1 MRKKVLTGVALTLSA
16 LSLAWAA
23 ETMWIHRT
31 DKTTLGLPITI
42 ADSVSLSGSSV
53 VFTATN
59 GVVKSISNSEIEKVT
74 LGDPSTIVEIKYNGS
89 DAEIINPF
97 AFEGVTV
104 TKTGAD
110 VIVESTSESEIT
122 YQLTGTTTTGSFK
135 VYSDKKFI
143 LNLNSVSLTSDDGA
157 AINIQSGK
165 KCTVNLIGTSTLEDG
180 LFYTTV
186 SGEDQ
191 KGCFFSEGQL
201 VFTGSGTL
209 NVSGN
214 YKHGI
219 CSDDYID
226 IQGGNVNIVKAAN
239 DGVRVNDYF
248 LMTDGSFTATA
259 TGDGIDGDAGYIQID
274 GGKMNVTV
282 STADTKGIKCD
293 SIITVNGGD
302 ITLTVPAAQ
311 GKGFKTKQTMTVNG
325 GTITANMTGDV
336 AIVSNDPSYC
346 TAIKTD
352 VDFVQTNGTINITH
366 SGAGGRGI
374 SADSNVNLKGGNLT
388 VTVTGGN
395 GTYTNTS
402 GVTDNYA
409 PACVSADGNVNVTGG
424 KITLNVKAN
433 SAKGFKSDKNTT
445 ISGGTITGTLTG
457 SSVVVNY
464 DPSHCTLIKCDGN
477 YTQNGGTINAT
488 HSGVGG
494 KGISVDGIATFNS
507 GNVTITTSGSAATYT
522 ASTGTDTYSPIC
534 ISVDGNLY
542 LLGGT
547 FNVKST
553 GAGGKCIKSDQQ
565 ITMGTVDGQSPDI
578 TVTPPASSGGAGMQ
592 QVWNYS
598 QTGGNN
604 SSWVTTGSQGVEDI
618 ALANGKLYA
627 VCRGSSATDHTI
639 KIINAYTGAQSGSLN
654 TSSCTAGTYN
664 LSSVETLGN
673 TILACNLAA
682 NTSTNL
688 VIYKWDSDSSTPTV
702 LLNATPPCTRAGDA
716 MSVSGTM
723 SNGRIWF
730 AYGSQVYYYTLSN
743 GAITSNT
750 PTTINL
756 TKNGAAYEIA
766 SGVPYSNITVESDG
780 SFWLAS
786 SLANYAATHFSSTGA
801 YIEEMPSGLVN
812 NQGTDVKFFTYNGVK
827 YAAASTYL
835 NSSNTAIAD
844 GAVSVINMSSS
855 SLVGTYPSNGLG
867 TTRNT
872 CFRNSVCAESG
883 NDYYYV
889 WVNVPFQG
897 VACFKYS
904 EATGEEEETP
914 EESPEEET
922 PVGEIAPLSVTAQ
935 TTGAQFGSSSSG
947 GGGQPGRPGQPGQP
961 GSSTSTNGST
971 SPKVIK
977 AMNGMTVNSG
987 SFSIKSSSE
996 GGEGL
1001 ESKTTMVINGG
1012 NFYFNTYDDCINA
1025 KSSLTVN
1032 GGNLRCVATGN
1043 DAIDSNGTMALK
1055 GGLILASGTRE
1066 PEEGIDV
1073 DQASQLSITGG
1084 TIINQKGNML
1094 NLSTTQCKVPTIKY
1108 SSSISAGTLIT
1119 VTNSSGQHIM
1129 SFKAPQAMSQGCY
1142 ITLPEFTSGS
1152 SYKLYTGGSVSGG
1165 TVFNEVTKGGTFSGG
1180 SQVKSF
1186 TISSNLTSL

>member
-1 MRKKVLTGVALTLSA
+1 MMKKKVFTGAVLTLSA

-31 DKTTLGLPITI
+31 DNITLGLPITI
-42 ADSVSLSGSSV
+42 ADSVSLSGNNV

-59 GVVKSISNSEIEKVT
+59 GEVKTMPNTEVSKVT
-74 LGDPSTIVEIKYNGS
+74 LGDPTTVVEVKYNGT

-110 VIVESTSESEIT
+110 VVVTSTSLSEIT
-122 YQLTGTTTTGSFK
+122 YELTGTTTTGSFK
-135 VYSDKKFI
+135 VYSDTKFNLD
-143 LNLNSVSLTSDDGA
+143 LNNVSITNDNGA
-157 AINIQSGK
+157 AINIQTGK
-165 KCTVNLIGTSTLEDG
+165 KCTVNLVGTSTLADAAS
-180 LFYTTV
+180 YTTV
-186 SGEDQ
+186 TGEDQ
-191 KGCFFSEGQL
+191 KGCFFSEGQI
-201 VFTGSGTL
+201 VFGGTGVL
-209 NVSGN
+209 NVTGN
-214 YKHGI
+214 YKHGVV
-219 CSDDYID
+219 SDDYIEMTS
-226 IQGGNVNIVKAAN
+226 GTVNIVSAFN
-239 DGVRVNDYF
+239 DGVHANDYF
-248 LMTDGSFTATA
+248 LMNGGKLTTKSTG
-259 TGDGIDGDAGYIQID
+259 GDGIDGDVGYIEINDGTID
-274 GGKMNVTV
+274 INLA
-282 STADTKGIKCD
+282 TADTKAIKSD
-293 SIITVNGGD
+293 SIITVNGGN

-346 TAIKTD
+346 SAIKTD

-366 SGAGGRGI
+366 SGAGGKGI
-374 SADSNVNLKGGNLT
+374 SADRNVNLQGGTLS

-409 PACVSADGNVNVTGG
+409 PTCISADNNVNVSGG
-424 KITLNVKAN
+424 NITLNVKAN
-433 SAKGFKSDKNTT
+433 SAKGIKSDVNTT

-464 DPSHCTLIKCDGN
+464 DPSHCSLIKCDGN

-494 KGISVDGIATFNS
+494 KGISVDGVATFNS
-507 GNVTITTSGSAATYT
+507 GNVTITTTGSAATYT
-522 ASTGTDTYSPIC
+522 ASSGTDTYSPIC
-534 ISVDGNLY
+534 ISVDGNLN

-565 ITMGTVDGQSPDI
+565 IIMGTINGESPEI
-578 TVTPPASSGGAGMQ
+578 TTPSVSSGNMSQ
-592 QVWNYS
+592 EWNFS
-598 QTGGNN
+598 QNGGNS

-639 KIINAYTGAQSGSLN
+639 KIINAYTGSQSGTLN
-654 TSSCTAGTYN
+654 TTSCTAGTYN
-664 LSSVETLGN
+664 LSSVETLGS

-688 VIYKWDSDSSTPTV
+688 AIYKWDSDSSTPTV
-702 LLNATPPCTRAGDA
+702 LLNAAPPCTRAGDA

-723 SNGRIWF
+723 TNGRIWF
-730 AYGSQVYYYTLSN
+730 AYGSQVYYYTISN
-743 GAITSNT
+743 GAITSTT

-756 TKNGAAYEIA
+756 TKNGSAYEIA

-780 SFWLAS
+780 SFWVSS
-786 SLANYAATHFSSTGA
+786 SLANYAAAHFSSTGA

-835 NSSNTAIAD
+835 NTTNTAISE
-844 GAVSVINMSSS
+844 GAVSVVNMSTSS
-855 SLVGTYPSNGLG
+855 VEGTYPSNGLG
-867 TTRNT
+867 STRNT
-872 CFRNSVCAESG
+872 CFRNSVCVEAGTDS
-883 NDYYYV
+883 YYV

-897 VACFKYS
+897 VTCYKYA
-904 EATGEEEETP
+904 EATTEEGGTTEEETP
-914 EESPEEET
+914 T
-922 PVGEIAPLSVTAQ
+922 GEIAPLIVTAQ

-947 GGGQPGRPGQPGQP
+947 GGGGRPGMP

-977 AMNGMTVNSG
+977 AMSAMTVYSG
-987 SFSIKSSSE
+987 SFTIKSSNE

-1001 ESKTTMVINGG
+1001 ESKTTITINGG
-1012 NFYFNTYDDCINA
+1012 NFTFTTYDDCINA
-1025 KSSLTVN
+1025 ASSLTIN

-1043 DAIDSNGTMALK
+1043 DAIDSNGTMSIT
-1055 GGLILASGTRE
+1055 GGLVLANGSRD

-1073 DQASQLSITGG
+1073 DQASKLSITGG
-1084 TIINQKGNML
+1084 TVINQKGNML
-1094 NLSTTQCKVPTIKY
+1094 NLTTTQCKVPTIKY

-1119 VTNSSGQHIM
+1119 ITNSSGAHIM

-1142 ITLPEFTSGS
+1142 ITLPEFKSGS

-1165 TVFNEVTKGGTFSGG
+1165 TVFNEVTKGGSFSGG
-1180 SQVKSF
+1180 TQVKSF
-1186 TISSNLTSL
+1186 TISSNLTSI

>member
-1 MRKKVLTGVALTLSA
+1 MKKIVLSA
-16 LSLAWAA
+16 LAAMSLFSLAWAA
-23 ETMWIHRT
+23 ETMWIQRADNIT
-31 DKTTLGLPITI
+31 MGLPLEL
-42 ADSVSLSGSSV
+42 ADSVALSSDGKSV
-53 VFTATN
+53 IFQANNAVSQTL
-59 GVVKSISNSEIEKVT
+59 SNSNIVKVT
-74 LGDPSTIVEIKYNGS
+74 MGDAQNVVSVKYSGTDATIV
-89 DAEIINPF
+89 NPY
-97 AFEGVTV
+97 AFEGVSV
-104 TKTGAD
+104 EKNGGD
-110 VIVESTSESEIT
+110 VIIRSTSTEELT
-122 YQLTGTTTTGSFK
+122 YDLSGTTTSGSFK
-135 VYSDKKFI
+135 IYSDTKFI
-143 LNLNSVSLTSDDGA
+143 LNLNNASITNNDGA
-157 AINIQSGK
+157 AINIQTGK
-165 KCTVNLIGTSTLEDG
+165 KCTVNLIGTSTLTDAAS
-180 LFYTTV
+180 YTAVT
-186 SGEDQ
+186 GEDQ

-201 VFTGSGTL
+201 VFTGTGIL
-209 NVSGN
+209 NVTGN

-226 IQGGNVNIVKAAN
+226 IQSGTVNIVKAAN
-239 DGVRVNDYF
+239 DGIRVNDYF
-248 LMTDGSFTATA
+248 LMTNGSLTTAA
-259 TGDGIDGDAGYIQID
+259 TGDGIDGDVGYIQID
-274 GGKMNVTV
+274 GGTVNVTV

-325 GTITANMTGDV
+325 GTITANMTGAV

-374 SADSNVNLKGGNLT
+374 SADGNINLKGGSLT
-388 VTVTGGN
+388 TTVTGGN

-409 PACVSADGNVNVTGG
+409 PSCVSADGNINVTGG
-424 KITLNVKAN
+424 NITLNVKAN
-433 SAKGFKSDKNTT
+433 SAKGFKSDLNTN

-464 DPSHCTLIKCDGN
+464 NPSHCSFIKCDGN
-477 YTQNGGTINAT
+477 YTQNGGTISAT

-507 GNVTITTSGSAATYT
+507 GDVTITTSGSAATYT
-522 ASTGTDTYSPIC
+522 ASSGTDTYSPIC

-565 ITMGTVDGQSPDI
+565 ITMGTVDGVSPDI
-578 TVTPPASSGGAGMQ
+578 TTPSVSSGNMT

-598 QTGGNN
+598 QNGSS

-639 KIINAYTGAQSGSLN
+639 KIINAYTGAQTGTLN
-654 TSSCTAGTYN
+654 TTSCTAGTYN
-664 LSSVETLGN
+664 LSSIETLGS

-723 SNGRIWF
+723 TSGRIWF
-730 AYGSQVYYYTLSN
+730 AYGSQVYYYTISN
-743 GAITSNT
+743 GAITST
-750 PTTINL
+750 TATTINL
-756 TKNGAAYEIA
+756 TKNGSAYEIA

-780 SFWLAS
+780 SFWVSS

-801 YIEEMPSGLVN
+801 YIEELPSGLVN
-812 NQGTDVKFFTYNGVK
+812 NQGTDIKFFTYNGVK

-835 NSSNTAIAD
+835 NTSNTAISE
-844 GAVSVINMSSS
+844 GAVSVINMSTNS
-855 SLVGTYPSNGLG
+855 VEGTFPPSGLG
-867 TTRNT
+867 GARNT
-872 CFRNSVCAESG
+872 CFRNSVCAEAGS
-883 NDYYYV
+883 DYYYV

-897 VACFKYS
+897 AACYKYS
-904 EATGEEEETP
+904 VAKEEEGEDSGNKEEPTTP
-914 EESPEEET
+914 ST
-922 PVGEIAPLSVTAQ
+922 IAPLVVTAQ
-935 TTGAQFGSSSSG
+935 TTGAQFGTSSG
-947 GGGQPGRPGQPGQP
+947 GGNQPPGGRPGQP
-961 GSSTSTNGST
+961 GSSTSSSSST

-977 AMNGMTVNSG
+977 AMNSMTVNSG
-987 SFSIKSSSE
+987 SFTIKSSSE

-1001 ESKTTMVINGG
+1001 ESKTTITINGG
-1012 NFYFNTYDDCINA
+1012 NFYFNTYDDCLNA
-1025 KSSLTVN
+1025 ASALNIN

-1043 DAIDSNGTMALK
+1043 DAVDSNGAMTIT
-1055 GGLILASGTRE
+1055 GGLLLASGTRE

-1073 DQASQLSITGG
+1073 DQASKLSITGG
-1084 TIINQKGNML
+1084 TVINQKGNML
-1094 NLSTTQCKVPTIKY
+1094 NLTTTQCKVPTIKY

-1119 VTNSSGQHIM
+1119 VTNSSGAHIM

-1142 ITLPEFTSGS
+1142 ITLPEFVSGS

-1180 SQVKSF
+1180 TQVKSF
-1186 TISSNLTSL
+1186 TISSNLTTL

>member
-1 MRKKVLTGVALTLSA
+1 MKKIILSA
-16 LSLAWAA
+16 LAAVSLFSLAWAA
-23 ETMWIHRT
+23 ETMWIERT
-31 DKTTLGLPITI
+31 DNITMGLPLEL
-42 ADSVSLSGSSV
+42 ADSVSLSSDGKSV
-53 VFTATN
+53 IFQANNSVSQTL
-59 GVVKSISNSEIEKVT
+59 SNSLINKVT
-74 LGDPSTIVEIKYNGS
+74 LGDAKTVVTVAYNGT
-89 DAEIINPF
+89 DAVVVNPF
-97 AFEGVTV
+97 AFEGVSV
-104 TKTGAD
+104 EKVGGD
-110 VIVESTSESEIT
+110 VIVRSTSLEELT
-122 YQLTGTTTTGSFK
+122 YELSGSTTSGSFK
-135 VYSDKKFI
+135 IYSDTKFI
-143 LNLNSVSLTSDDGA
+143 LNLNNASITNNDGA
-157 AINIQSGK
+157 AINIQTGK
-165 KCTVNLIGTSTLEDG
+165 KCTVNLIGTSTLTDAAS
-180 LFYTTV
+180 YTAVT
-186 SGEDQ
+186 GEDQ

-201 VFTGSGTL
+201 VFTGTGIL
-209 NVSGN
+209 NVTGN

-226 IQGGNVNIVKAAN
+226 IQSGTVNIVKAAN
-239 DGVRVNDYF
+239 DGIRVNDYF
-248 LMTDGSFTATA
+248 LMTNGTLTTAA
-259 TGDGIDGDAGYIQID
+259 TGDGIDGDVGYIQID
-274 GGKMNVTV
+274 GGTVNVTV

-325 GTITANMTGDV
+325 GTITANMTGAV

-374 SADSNVNLKGGNLT
+374 SADGNINLKGGSLT
-388 VTVTGGN
+388 TTVTGGN

-409 PACVSADGNVNVTGG
+409 PSCVSADGNINVTGG
-424 KITLNVKAN
+424 NITLNVKAN
-433 SAKGFKSDKNTT
+433 SAKGFKSDLNTN

-464 DPSHCTLIKCDGN
+464 DPSHCSFIKCDGN
-477 YTQNGGTINAT
+477 YTQNGGTISAT

-507 GNVTITTSGSAATYT
+507 GDVTITTSGSAATYT
-522 ASTGTDTYSPIC
+522 ASSGTDTYSPIC

-565 ITMGTVDGQSPDI
+565 ITMGTVDGVSPDI
-578 TVTPPASSGGAGMQ
+578 TTPSVSSGNMT

-598 QTGGNN
+598 QNGSS

-639 KIINAYTGAQSGSLN
+639 KIINAYTGAQTGALN
-654 TSSCTAGTYN
+654 TTSCTAGTYN
-664 LSSVETLGN
+664 LSSIETLGS

-723 SNGRIWF
+723 TSGRIWF
-730 AYGSQVYYYTLSN
+730 AYGSQVYYYTISN
-743 GAITSNT
+743 GAITST
-750 PTTINL
+750 TATTINL
-756 TKNGAAYEIA
+756 TKNGSAYEIA

-780 SFWLAS
+780 SFWVSS

-801 YIEEMPSGLVN
+801 YIEELPSGLVN
-812 NQGTDVKFFTYNGVK
+812 NQGTDIKFFTYNGVK

-835 NSSNTAIAD
+835 NTSNTAISE
-844 GAVSVINMSSS
+844 GAVSVINMSTNS
-855 SLVGTYPSNGLG
+855 VEGTFPPSGLG
-867 TTRNT
+867 GARNT
-872 CFRNSVCAESG
+872 CFRNSVCAEAGS
-883 NDYYYV
+883 DYYYV

-897 VACFKYS
+897 AACYKYS
-904 EATGEEEETP
+904 VAKEEEGED
-914 EESPEEET
+914 SGNKEEEPTT
-922 PVGEIAPLSVTAQ
+922 PSTIAPLVVTAQ
-935 TTGAQFGSSSSG
+935 TTGAQFGTSSG
-947 GGGQPGRPGQPGQP
+947 GGNQPPGGRPGQP

-977 AMNGMTVNSG
+977 AMSAMTVNSG
-987 SFSIKSSSE
+987 SFTIKSSSE

-1001 ESKTTMVINGG
+1001 ESKTTITINGG
-1012 NFYFNTYDDCINA
+1012 NFYFNTYDDCLNA
-1025 KSSLTVN
+1025 ASALNIN

-1043 DAIDSNGTMALK
+1043 DAVDSNSAMTIT
-1055 GGLILASGTRE
+1055 GGLLLASGARE

-1073 DQASQLSITGG
+1073 DQASKLSITGG
-1084 TIINQKGNML
+1084 TVINQKGNML
-1094 NLSTTQCKVPTIKY
+1094 NLTTTQCKVPTIKY

-1119 VTNSSGQHIM
+1119 VTNSSGAHIM

-1142 ITLPEFTSGS
+1142 ITLPEFVSGS

-1180 SQVKSF
+1180 TQVKSF
-1186 TISSNLTSL
+1186 TISSNLTTL

>member
-1 MRKKVLTGVALTLSA
+1 MMRKKVITGVVLTLSA

-31 DKTTLGLPITI
+31 DNTTLGLSIAN
-42 ADSVSLSGSSV
+42 ADSVSLNGSDV
-53 VFTATN
+53 VFTAAN
-59 GVVKSISNSEIEKVT
+59 GVTKSMPNTEIEKVT
-74 LGDPSTIVEIKYNGS
+74 LGEASSIVEIKYNGS
-89 DAEIINPF
+89 DAEILNPF
-97 AFEGVTV
+97 AFEGVEV
-104 TKTGAD
+104 TKNGAD
-110 VIVESTSESEIT
+110 VIVTSTSTSEIT
-122 YQLTGTTTTGSFK
+122 YELTGTTTVGSLK
-135 VYSDKKFI
+135 VYSDKKII
-143 LNLNSVSLTSDDGA
+143 LNLNNASITNDDGA
-157 AINIQSGK
+157 AINIQTGK
-165 KCTVNLIGTSTLEDG
+165 KCTVNLIGTSTLIDAAS
-180 LFYTTV
+180 YTTV

-209 NVSGN
+209 NVTGN

-226 IQGGNVNIVKAAN
+226 IQSGAVNIIKAAN
-239 DGVRVNDYF
+239 DGIRTNDYF
-248 LMTDGSFTATA
+248 LMTGGALTTAA

-274 GGKMNVTV
+274 GGTMNVTV

-293 SIITVNGGD
+293 SIITVNGGN

-311 GKGFKTKQTMTVNG
+311 GKGFKTKQSMTVNG
-325 GTITANMTGDV
+325 GTITANMTGAV
-336 AIVSNDPSYC
+336 AIISNDPSYC
-346 TAIKTD
+346 SAIKAD

-366 SGAGGRGI
+366 SGAGGKGI
-374 SADSNVNLKGGNLT
+374 SADGNVNLQGGTLS

-402 GVTDNYA
+402 GVIDNYA
-409 PACVSADGNVNVTGG
+409 PTCISADNNVNVSGG
-424 KITLNVKAN
+424 NVTLNVKAN
-433 SAKGFKSDKNTT
+433 SAKGIKSDVNTT

-494 KGISVDGIATFNS
+494 KGISVDGVATFNS
-507 GNVTITTSGSAATYT
+507 GNVTITTTGSAATYT

-534 ISVDGNLY
+534 ISVDGNLN

-565 ITMGTVDGQSPDI
+565 IIMGTIDGVSPEI
-578 TVTPPASSGGAGMQ
+578 TTPSVSSGNVQ
-592 QVWNYS
+592 QVWNFS
-598 QTGGNN
+598 QTGGN
-604 SSWVTTGSQGVEDI
+604 SSNWVTTGSQGVEDI
-618 ALANGKLYA
+618 ALSNGKLYA

-639 KIINAYTGAQSGSLN
+639 KIINAYTGTQSGTLN

-664 LSSVETLGN
+664 LSSVETLGS

-688 VIYKWDSDSSTPTV
+688 VIYKWDSDSSAPTV
-702 LLNATPPCTRAGDA
+702 LLNAAPPCTRAGDA

-723 SNGRIWF
+723 TNGRVWF
-730 AYGSQVYYYTLSN
+730 AYGSQVYYYTISN
-743 GAITSNT
+743 GAIASTT

-756 TKNGAAYEIA
+756 TKNGAAYAIA

-780 SFWLAS
+780 SFWLSS

-835 NSSNTAIAD
+835 NTSNTAIAD
-844 GAVSVINMSSS
+844 GAVSIINMSTNA
-855 SLVGTYPSNGLG
+855 LEGTYPSAGLG
-867 TTRNT
+867 GTRNT
-872 CFRNSVCAESG
+872 CFRNSVCAEAGS
-883 NDYYYV
+883 DYYYV
-889 WVNVPFQG
+889 WINVPFQG
-897 VACFKYS
+897 AACYKYTEPTTNEES
-904 EATGEEEETP
+904 GSGEEESGST
-914 EESPEEET
+914 ST
-922 PVGEIAPLSVTAQ
+922 TEIAPLIVTAE
-935 TTGAQFGSSSSG
+935 TTGAQFGSSSSSG
-947 GGGQPGRPGQPGQP
+947 GPGGNRPGMP
-961 GSSTSTNGST
+961 GSSTSSSSST

-977 AMNGMTVNSG
+977 AMAAMTVYSG
-987 SFSIKSSSE
+987 SFTIKSSNE

-1001 ESKTTMVINGG
+1001 ESKTTMTINGG
-1012 NFYFNTYDDCINA
+1012 NFYFNTYDDCLNA
-1025 KSSLTVN
+1025 ATALNIN

-1043 DAIDSNGTMALK
+1043 DAVDSNSKLSIT
-1055 GGLILASGTRE
+1055 GGLLLASGSRD

-1073 DQASQLSITGG
+1073 DQASQMSITGG
-1084 TIINQKGNML
+1084 TVINQKGNML
-1094 NLSTTQCKVPTIKY
+1094 NLTTTQCKVPTIKY

-1119 VTNSSGQHIM
+1119 ITNSSGTHIM

-1142 ITLPEFTSGS
+1142 ITLPEFVSGS
-1152 SYKLYTGGSVSGG
+1152 SYKLYSGGTVTGG
-1165 TVFNEVTKGGTFSGG
+1165 TVFNEVTKGGSFSGG
-1180 SQVKSF
+1180 TQLKSF
-1186 TISSNLTSL
+1186 TISSNLTSI

>member
-1 MRKKVLTGVALTLSA
+1 MKKKVTTGVVLAMSA

-31 DKTTLGLPITI
+31 DNITLGLPITI
-42 ADSVSLSGSSV
+42 ADSVSLNGNNV

-59 GVVKSISNSEIEKVT
+59 GETKTMPNTEVSKVT
-74 LGDPSTIVEIKYNGS
+74 LGEATSVVEVKYNGS

-104 TKTGAD
+104 TKVGAD
-110 VIVESTSESEIT
+110 VVVTSTSTSEIT
-122 YQLTGTTTTGSFK
+122 YELTGATTTGSLK
-135 VYSDKKFI
+135 VYSDTKF
-143 LNLNSVSLTSDDGA
+143 NLNMNNVSITNDDGA
-157 AINIQSGK
+157 AINVQTGK
-165 KCTVNLIGTSTLEDG
+165 KCTVNLIGTSTLADAT
-180 LFYTTV
+180 FYTTV

-191 KGCFFSEGQL
+191 KGCFFSEGQII
-201 VFTGSGTL
+201 FTGNGTL
-209 NVSGN
+209 NVTGN

-239 DGVRVNDYF
+239 DGIRVNDYF
-248 LMTDGSFTATA
+248 LMTDGSLTTAA

-274 GGKMNVTV
+274 GGTMNITV

-311 GKGFKTKQTMTVNG
+311 GKGFKTKQTMTMNG

-374 SADSNVNLKGGNLT
+374 SADGNVNLKGGNLS

-409 PACVSADGNVNVTGG
+409 PTCVSADANINVNGG
-424 KITLNVKAN
+424 NITLNVKAN
-433 SAKGFKSDKNTT
+433 SAKGFKSDLNTN

-494 KGISVDGIATFNS
+494 KGISVDGVATFNA
-507 GNVTITTSGSAATYT
+507 GNVTITTTGSAATYT

-565 ITMGTVDGQSPDI
+565 ITMGTIDGQSPDI
-578 TVTPPASSGGAGMQ
+578 TVTPPANDGTGMQ

-598 QTGGNN
+598 QTGGNS

-639 KIINAYTGAQSGSLN
+639 KIINAYTGAQTGSLN

-664 LSSVETLGN
+664 LSSIETLGS
-673 TILACNLAA
+673 TVLACNLAA

-702 LLNATPPCTRAGDA
+702 LLNTTPPCTRAGDA

-723 SNGRIWF
+723 TNGRVWF
-730 AYGSQVYYYTLSN
+730 AYGSQVYYYTISN
-743 GAITSNT
+743 GAITSTT

-756 TKNGAAYEIA
+756 TKNGSAYEIA

-883 NDYYYV
+883 SDYYYV

-904 EATGEEEETP
+904 EATGEEEGGSAP
-914 EESPEEET
+914 EEEEEET
-922 PVGEIAPLSVTAQ
+922 PVGEIAPLVVTAQ
-935 TTGAQFGSSSSG
+935 TTGAKFGSSSSSG
-947 GGGQPGRPGQPGQP
+947 GGGRPGAP
-961 GSSTSTNGST
+961 GSSTSTSGST

-977 AMNGMTVNSG
+977 AMSAMTVNSG
-987 SFSIKSSSE
+987 SFTIKSSAE

-1001 ESKTTMVINGG
+1001 ESKTTITINGG
-1012 NFYFNTYDDCINA
+1012 NLYFNTYDDCINA
-1025 KSSLTVN
+1025 ASALYIK

-1043 DAIDSNGTMALK
+1043 DAIDSNGSMAIS
-1055 GGLILASGTRE
+1055 GGLILANGSRD
-1066 PEEGIDV
+1066 PEEGVDV

-1084 TIINQKGNML
+1084 TVINQKGNML
-1094 NLSTTQCKVPTIKY
+1094 NLTTTQCKVPTIKY

-1119 VTNSSGQHIM
+1119 VTTSSGQHIM

-1165 TVFNEVTKGGTFSGG
+1165 TTFNEVTKGGTFSGG
-1180 SQVKSF
+1180 TQVKSF

>member
-1 MRKKVLTGVALTLSA
+1 MNKKVITGVALTLSA

-23 ETMWIHRT
+23 EIMWIHRT
-31 DKTTLGLPITI
+31 DNTTLGLSINI
-42 ADSVSLSGSSV
+42 ADSVSLSGSNV
-53 VFTATN
+53 VFTANN
-59 GVVKSISNSEIEKVT
+59 GITKSISNAEIEKVT
-74 LGDPSTIVEIKYNGS
+74 LGDASSIVEIKYNGN

-104 TKTGAD
+104 EKTGAD
-110 VIVESTSESEIT
+110 VVVSSTSTSEIT

-135 VYSDKKFI
+135 VYSDTKFI
-143 LNLNSVSLTSDDGA
+143 LNMNNVSITNDNGA
-157 AINIQSGK
+157 AINIQTGK
-165 KCTVNLIGTSTLEDG
+165 KCTVNLTGTSTLVDAAS
-180 LFYTTV
+180 YSTV

-191 KGCFFSEGQL
+191 KGCFFSEGQII
-201 VFTGSGTL
+201 FTGSGTL
-209 NVSGN
+209 NVTGN

-239 DGVRVNDYF
+239 DGIRVNDYF
-248 LMTDGSFTATA
+248 LMTDGSLTTAA
-259 TGDGIDGDAGYIQID
+259 TGDGIDGDEGYIQID
-274 GGKMNVTV
+274 GGTMNITV

-293 SIITVNGGD
+293 SVITVNGGD

-311 GKGFKTKQTMTVNG
+311 GKGFKTKQSMTVNG
-325 GTITANMTGDV
+325 GTITANMTGAV

-352 VDFVQTNGTINITH
+352 VDFIQTNGTINITH
-366 SGAGGRGI
+366 SGAGGKGI
-374 SADSNVNLKGGNLT
+374 SADGNVNLKGGKLT

-409 PACVSADGNVNVTGG
+409 PTCVSADGNVNVSGG
-424 KITLNVKAN
+424 NITLNVKAN
-433 SAKGFKSDKNTT
+433 SAKGFKSDVNTT

-494 KGISVDGIATFNS
+494 KGISVDGVATFNA
-507 GNVTITTSGSAATYT
+507 GTVTITTSGSAATYT
-522 ASTGTDTYSPIC
+522 ASSGTDTYSPIC
-534 ISVDGNLY
+534 ISVDGNLN

-565 ITMGTVDGQSPDI
+565 IIMGTVDGLSPD
-578 TVTPPASSGGAGMQ
+578 VTTPSVSSGAMS

-598 QTGGNN
+598 QNGGNS

-618 ALANGKLYA
+618 AFANGKLYA

-639 KIINAYTGAQSGSLN
+639 KIVNAYTGAVSGTLN

-664 LSSVETLGN
+664 LSSIETLGN

-730 AYGSQVYYYTLSN
+730 VYGSQAYYYTISN
-743 GAITSNT
+743 GTISSTT

-756 TKNGAAYEIA
+756 TKNGSAYEIA
-766 SGVPYSNITVESDG
+766 SGIPYSNVTVEDDG
-780 SFWLAS
+780 SFWVSS
-786 SLANYAATHFSSTGA
+786 SLANYAATHFSSSGA

-835 NSSNTAIAD
+835 NTSNTAISE
-844 GAVSVINMSSS
+844 GAFSLINMSSKTS
-855 SLVGTYPSNGLG
+855 EGTFPSNGLG
-867 TTRNT
+867 STRNT
-872 CFRNSVCAESG
+872 CFRNSICTEVTSTG
-883 NDYYYV
+883 YNV

-897 VACFKYS
+897 AAYFKY
-904 EATGEEEETP
+904 TTEESGNETP
-914 EESPEEET
+914 EEEEEEI
-922 PVGEIAPLSVTAQ
+922 PAGEIAPLVVTAE
-935 TTGAQFGSSSSG
+935 TTGTQFGSSSSG
-947 GGGQPGRPGQPGQP
+947 GGGQPGRPG
-961 GSSTSTNGST
+961 SSTSTSGST

-977 AMNGMTVNSG
+977 AMSTMTVYSG
-987 SFSIKSSSE
+987 SFTIKSSSE

-1001 ESKTTMVINGG
+1001 ESKTTMVIKGG

-1025 KSSLTVN
+1025 ASSLTIS
-1032 GGNLRCVATGN
+1032 GGNLRCVSTGN
-1043 DAIDSNGTMALK
+1043 DAIDSNGSMTIS
-1055 GGLILASGTRE
+1055 GGLVLASGTRE

-1073 DQASQLSITGG
+1073 DNANQLQITGG
-1084 TIINQKGNML
+1084 TVINQKGNML
-1094 NLSTTQCKVPTIKY
+1094 NLTTTQCKVPTIKY

-1165 TVFNEVTKGGTFSGG
+1165 TTFNEVTKGGSFSGG